1 MASTSGHDD
10 HALSRVPPTA
20 RFHWFSVATQRFGQ
34 LSTLASFL
42 IGATLGFGM
51 TFWNA
56 VLAIT
61 LGAVILEVMT
71 IFTGIAGQREG
82 LSTSLLAR
90 WTGFGANGAALIG
103 LAISISAVGWFG
115 IQNAVSAD
123 GLVDLV
129 GVLPAWGWALVVGLI
144 ITAVVVYG
152 VGSMAWAAYITVPA
166 FLVLAGWSIAVE
178 LSKHDLGALT
188 SAQPAGPPLSLLQG
202 TTLVAGGFIVGAVIT
217 PDMSRFNR
225 TGKDVVKQT
234 VLGIT
239 VGEYVIGLIGVL
251 LALAL
256 RTNDVIAIVTSTS
269 GFLGTLVIVAATIK
283 VNDWNLYAASL
294 GIVTFADRTFGRRLN
309 RAAVTVVV
317 GVIGSVLGAM
327 GVLDSFSG
335 FLNLLGVLFPP
346 IAGIMVAEYF
356 VTRTWRPALDATRR
370 SGTLPADAPAWVP
383 AALVVWAAAA
393 VVGKY
398 VHWGLPSI
406 NSIVVA
412 LVLYLA
418 AARLGLVRGVGTVPT
433 DQDAPADTPVTADA
447 RAAEQPSV

>member
-1 MASTSGHDD
+1 MASSSGHDD
-10 HALSRVPPTA
+10 HALARVPQTA
-20 RFHWFSVATQRFGQ
+20 RFHWLSVATQRFGQ

-71 IFTGIAGQREG
+71 VFTGIAGQREG

-90 WTGFGANGAALIG
+90 WTGFGAAGASLIG
-103 LAISISAVGWFG
+103 LAIGISAVGWFG

-123 GLVDLV
+123 GLVNLV
-129 GVLPAWGWALVVGLI
+129 GVLPSWGWALVVGLA
-144 ITAVVVYG
+144 ITAIVVHG
-152 VGSMAWAAYITVPA
+152 VGSMAWAAYVTVPA
-166 FLVLAGWSIAVE
+166 FLLMAGWSITVE
-178 LSKHDLGALT
+178 LSRHDLGALT
-188 SAQPAGPPLSLLQG
+188 SAQPAGPSLSLLQG
-202 TTLVAGGFIVGAVIT
+202 TTIVAGGFIVGAVIT

-225 TGKDVVKQT
+225 SGKDVVKQT
-234 VLGIT
+234 VVGIT

-269 GFLGTLVIVAATIK
+269 GFLGTLIIVAATIK

-294 GIVTFADRTFGRRLN
+294 GVVTFVDQAFGRRLH
-309 RAAVTVVV
+309 RGAVTVVV
-317 GVIGSVLGAM
+317 GVLGSLLGAA
-327 GVLDSFSG
+327 GVLDNFTD
-335 FLNLLGVLFPP
+335 FLDLLGVLFPP

-356 VTRTWRPALDATRR
+356 VARTWRSGLDETRD
-370 SGTLPADAPAWVP
+370 SGELPATSPMWVP
-383 AALVVWAAAA
+383 AGLITWAVAA

-398 VHWGLPSI
+398 VDWGLPSI
-406 NSIVVA
+406 NSIAVA
-412 LVLYLA
+412 FVLYLA
-418 AARLGLVRGVGTVPT
+418 AARLGLVRGVGTAPTRRAVPGT
-433 DQDAPADTPVTADA
+433 ATGTPGVPAA
-447 RAAEQPSV
+447 

>member
-1 MASTSGHDD
+1 MASDSGHDD
-10 HALSRVPPTA
+10 YALARVPSSA

-61 LGAVILEVMT
+61 LGAVILEIMT

-103 LAISISAVGWFG
+103 LAISVSAVGWFG

-123 GLVDLV
+123 GLVNLV
-129 GVLPAWGWALVVGLI
+129 GGLPSWGWALVVGLL
-144 ITAVVVYG
+144 ITALVVRG

-166 FLVLAGWSIAVE
+166 FLLMAGWSIAVE
-178 LSKHDLGALT
+178 LSRHDLAALT

-225 TGKDVVKQT
+225 SGQDVVKQT
-234 VLGIT
+234 VVGIT

-269 GFLGTLVIVAATIK
+269 GFIGTLIIVAATIK

-294 GIVTFADRTFGRRLN
+294 GIVTFVERTFGSRLH
-309 RAAVTVVV
+309 RGAVTVVV
-317 GVIGSVLGAM
+317 GVLGSVLGAM
-327 GVLDSFSG
+327 GVLDSFTG
-335 FLNLLGVLFPP
+335 FLDLLGVLFPP
-346 IAGIMVAEYF
+346 IAGIMIAEYF
-356 VTRTWRPALDATRR
+356 VTRTWRPLLDTTRPAGALPDN
-370 SGTLPADAPAWVP
+370 APAWVP
-383 AALVVWAAAA
+383 AALVTWAVAAT
-393 VVGKY
+393 VGKY

-406 NSIVVA
+406 NSVVVA
-412 LVLYLA
+412 FVLYVA
-418 AARLGLVRGVGTVPT
+418 AARLGLVRGIGTVAT
-433 DQDAPADTPVTADA
+433 HRDSTAATGTAGAVSAPA
-447 RAAEQPSV
+447 QPAS

>member
-1 MASTSGHDD
+1 MASSADHDD
-10 HALSRVPPTA
+10 HALARVPQA
-20 RFHWFSVATQRFGQ
+20 SRFHWFSVATQRFGQ

-42 IGATLGFGM
+42 IGAALGFGM

-61 LGAVILEVMT
+61 LGAVILEVLT

-90 WTGFGANGAALIG
+90 WTGFGATGSSLIG
-103 LAISISAVGWFG
+103 LAISVSAVGWFG

-123 GLVDLV
+123 GLVRLV
-129 GVLPAWGWALVVGLI
+129 GGLPFWAWALIVGLV
-144 ITAVVVYG
+144 ITAVVVRG
-152 VGSMAWAAYITVPA
+152 VGSMAWAAYVTVPA
-166 FLVLAGWSIAVE
+166 FLVMSGWSIAVE
-178 LSKHDLGALT
+178 LSRHDLGALT

-225 TGKDVVKQT
+225 SSGDVVKQT
-234 VLGIT
+234 IVGIT
-239 VGEYVIGLIGVL
+239 LGEYVIGLIGVL

-269 GFLGTLVIVAATIK
+269 GFLGTLIIVAATIK

-294 GIVTFADRTFGRRLN
+294 GVVNFADRAFGRRLN
-309 RAAVTVVV
+309 RAVVTVVV
-317 GVIGSVLGAM
+317 GVAGSVLGAA
-327 GVLDSFSG
+327 GVLDGFTG

-346 IAGIMVAEYF
+346 VAGIMVAEYF
-356 VTRTWRPALDATRR
+356 VARTWRPLLDETRPA
-370 SGTLPADAPAWVP
+370 GILPASAPAWVP
-383 AALVVWAAAA
+383 AGLVAWVVAA

-398 VHWGLPSI
+398 VDWGLPSI
-406 NSIVVA
+406 NSVVVA
-412 LVLYLA
+412 FALYLG
-418 AARLGLVRGVGTVPT
+418 AARLGLVRGVGTAPT
-433 DQDAPADTPVTADA
+433 HQGGPSAAPAVQ
-447 RAAEQPSV
+447 AAAATEQPSA